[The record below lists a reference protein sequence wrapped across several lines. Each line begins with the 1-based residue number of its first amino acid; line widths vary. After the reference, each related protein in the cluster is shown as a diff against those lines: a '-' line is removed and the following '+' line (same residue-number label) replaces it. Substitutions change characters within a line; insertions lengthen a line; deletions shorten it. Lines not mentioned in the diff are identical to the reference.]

1 MTDKRAVVHAEGAA
15 GRWAGLTL
23 MEQMA
28 HIGSEVER
36 TIRAHERGREA
47 RFERVLQRA
56 LELFDLTAADPRW
69 RGPRRREILRAREE
83 FCRLFFADDVPPH
96 LRTGLQSYFLH
107 FAVAARSSQR
117 ASVAE
122 GQVG

>member
-1 MTDKRAVVHAEGAA
+1 MTDTRPVVHAQAAA

-47 RFERVLQRA
+47 RFERAPERA
-56 LELFDLTAADPRW
+56 LELFDL
-69 RGPRRREILRAREE
+69 
-83 FCRLFFADDVPPH
+83 
-96 LRTGLQSYFLH
+96 
-107 FAVAARSSQR
+107 AVAARSFQR
-117 ASVAE
+117 VSVAE
-122 GQVG
+122 GRAG

>member
-1 MTDKRAVVHAEGAA
+1 MSSSASDELAHRRMTDTRAVVHAEGAA

-47 RFERVLQRA
+47 RFERALERA
-56 LELFDLTAADPRW
+56 LELFDL
-69 RGPRRREILRAREE
+69 
-83 FCRLFFADDVPPH
+83 
-96 LRTGLQSYFLH
+96 
-107 FAVAARSSQR
+107 AVGARSSQR

-122 GQVG
+122 GRAG